1 MAASSVA
8 ENIGPENARRAAACR
23 VAHPYKSERLAGSGS
38 PLGEPSCYGAPT
50 MPLLVVE
57 DDPEIARFVARGL
70 RGAGYDVDCAAE
82 GRAAL
87 KMALGAGYDAAV
99 VDLMLPGI
107 DGLTL
112 IGELRAAGVKT
123 PVIVLSAKRST
134 DDKVACLERGAD
146 DYLAKP
152 FDLPELLARVAALLR
167 RTQPAGETERLE
179 SGGVV
184 LDLLNRTVRRDG
196 QRIELP
202 PREFA
207 LLELLMRNEGRAL
220 SKSYLIERLWEQAYA
235 AQTNLV
241 DVLVCRLRNKLDR
254 DFEAKL
260 IQTARGIG
268 FAFRAPAQP

>member
-1 MAASSVA
+1 
-8 ENIGPENARRAAACR
+8 
-23 VAHPYKSERLAGSGS
+23 
-38 PLGEPSCYGAPT
+38 

-57 DDPEIARFVARGL
+57 DDPEIARFVSRGL
-70 RGAGYDVDCAAE
+70 RGGGYDVDCAAD
-82 GRAAL
+82 GHTAL
-87 KMALGAGYDAAV
+87 KMALSAGYDTAV

-112 IGELRAAGVKT
+112 IEELRAAGVKT

-134 DDKVACLERGAD
+134 DHKVACLRRGAD

-152 FDLPELLARVAALLR
+152 FDLPELLARVEALLR
-167 RTQPAGETERLE
+167 RTQPAGEAERLE

-184 LDLLNRTVRRDG
+184 LDLLSRTVRRDG
-196 QRIELP
+196 TRIELP

-220 SKSYLIERLWEQAYA
+220 SKSYLIERLWEQEYA

-254 DFEAKL
+254 DFDTKL

-268 FAFRAPAQP
+268 FAFRAPPQP

>member
-1 MAASSVA
+1 
-8 ENIGPENARRAAACR
+8 
-23 VAHPYKSERLAGSGS
+23 
-38 PLGEPSCYGAPT
+38 
-50 MPLLVVE
+50 
-57 DDPEIARFVARGL
+57 
-70 RGAGYDVDCAAE
+70 
-82 GRAAL
+82 
-87 KMALGAGYDAAV
+87 
-99 VDLMLPGI
+99 MLPGI

-167 RTQPAGETERLE
+167 RTQPAGEAERLE

-184 LDLLNRTVRRDG
+184 LDLLSRTVRRDG
-196 QRIELP
+196 RRIELP

-220 SKSYLIERLWEQAYA
+220 SKSYLIERLWEQEYA

-241 DVLVCRLRNKLDR
+241 DVLVCRMRNKIDR
-254 DFEAKL
+254 DFDVKL

-268 FAFRAPAQP
+268 FAFRPPPQP